1 MDSHVRYI
9 PHRFISLSQ
18 IKLSLTDVSVGLFL
32 PEQPDR
38 IRELCELALASE
50 NDAELQKIVSELRC
64 ALRDHM
70 DDVRVRAAEAMPKT
84 FRAA

>member
-1 MDSHVRYI
+1 
-9 PHRFISLSQ
+9 
-18 IKLSLTDVSVGLFL
+18 L
-32 PEQPDR
+32 PAQPDR

-50 NDAELQKIVSELRC
+50 DDAELQKIISELRS

-70 DDVRVRAAEAMPKT
+70 DDVRARAAEAMPKT